1 MQTPVRPDLKTRRAI
16 GLASALRAIAGRTQT
31 DRVFNSALTMPK
43 YTRKCELDVPDRRP
57 PRWRTDRVEP
67 GETGDKLDRRIDNC
81 RDERESVLV
90 RDWSALTQWSQDA
103 VGSAEVQVQTRLRGN
118 HLHVL
123 CEAPRCPPEKRVVSD
138 FERALKRTRLESLL
152 PADAPK
158 IYKIFLCGRSAGAKR
173 PDWTVKLEYPASEP
187 DDSPRVEELPGES
200 NPLLKWFGHRK
211 AEPDDEPTSPAQTA
225 ESVILT
231 PVRETAGDENP
242 PPAAPEPA
250 PPSPPAAPALA
261 VSTENRARSGNPDA
275 IASVLSEIL
284 GGLGV
289 SVKVNI
295 RGDLRGKSAG
305 RRLWVLCESAYSP
318 DPSLL
323 AEPIAGRL
331 RELQLEDFR
340 DACILLQV
348 RGETTPDWMLRIDLT
363 PPDRILR
370 DWARWGDDEAIARLL
385 NRNLADRR
393 IQVRATRKEST
404 LHLFCHIAPEPEKR
418 RRRKAP
424 DKATVQR
431 ALQPL
436 LDAIAPQG
444 IRAATLYGLE
454 LRADGQEAE
463 TPVWIDWLNL
473 PAFGHPDLQTPTATR
488 AAQGDIDALKFLLE
502 RLINPD
508 LETKLATGGT
518 RVLALRKGKLLH
530 VMSEAPTCPSQSR
543 VALPIA
549 RFLRSLEIEGV
560 AGVRIYGRR
569 AGQKYPLWRYG
580 IALKPAP
587 AEPTDFPTEETFAP
601 SEAAGTPGGAGQLVW
616 SPAIHLD
623 RGDEPFALE
632 SDALPKLH
640 RLAGFLQQGL
650 IATGLFASPAGEAVA
665 DFSGARR
672 VLKVGLAAACS
683 AAGLLLVWQGD
694 RLLGAGLDSIA
705 ERPAPTASQSPEAVE
720 VSAAAG
726 EPRTGWLSGLQALAL
741 NSQPPPDSDGAFN
754 DSGFTARPGNDAA
767 IAADCQGGEE
777 TASKCRLSRFL
788 YPTFRSQQLDEQLAR
803 YQQYIATHKRPPDV
817 LIIGSSRA
825 LRGVDPDVL
834 ERALIGQGH
843 PPLKVF
849 NFGVNG
855 ATVKVVDL
863 IIRRILPPE
872 QLPQLIVVA
881 DGVRA
886 LNSGRE
892 DRTYEA
898 ISTSEGYQQIS
909 QGTFEIVPPPEV
921 EAPPTLQET
930 LLELTATAWKG
941 QLNLQRLGE
950 ATQEQISRA
959 SGAYA
964 RRDRLKAI
972 LQAVVNGRAFQPPQQ
987 TADATGTGAENG
999 DESPRFEA
1007 NGFLPLSVRF
1017 NPETYY
1023 QNHPTVSGYYDGDYQ
1038 GFELDGKQTQA
1049 LKNTVAYVQSF
1060 QIPVVFVNMPLTE
1073 EYLDPVRGAYE
1084 EKFRDHMEA
1093 VAAETGLVF
1102 VDLTSKWL
1110 RNYDYFSDPSHL
1122 NQYGAAAVSEHLATV
1137 ETISWPG
1144 DGKVKSEK

>member
-1 MQTPVRPDLKTRRAI
+1 MT
-16 GLASALRAIAGRTQT
+16 
-31 DRVFNSALTMPK
+31 
-43 YTRKCELDVPDRRP
+43 
-57 PRWRTDRVEP
+57 
-67 GETGDKLDRRIDNC
+67 
-81 RDERESVLV
+81 
-90 RDWSALTQWSQDA
+90 
-103 VGSAEVQVQTRLRGN
+103 EVQVQTRLRGN

-138 FERALKRTRLESLL
+138 FESALKRTRLESLL
-152 PADAPK
+152 PPDAPK

-173 PDWTVKLEYPASEP
+173 PDWTVKLEYPTSEP
-187 DDSPRVEELPGES
+187 GDPPQLEELPGES
-200 NPLLKWFGHRK
+200 NRLLKWFGPRK
-211 AEPDDEPTSPAQTA
+211 AEPEPISPPTPAG
-225 ESVILT
+225 ESVIVT
-231 PVRETAGDENP
+231 PVRETSEDENRP
-242 PPAAPEPA
+242 PEP
-250 PPSPPAAPALA
+250 PEPPVPSPGLA
-261 VSTENRARSGNPDA
+261 VSTENLAGRGHPDA
-275 IASVLSEIL
+275 IARVLSEIL

-295 RGDLRGKSAG
+295 RGDGRGKSAG

-348 RGETTPDWMLRIDLT
+348 RGESTPDWMLRIDLT

-370 DWARWGDDEAIARLL
+370 DWARWGDDEAIGRLL
-385 NRNLADRR
+385 NQNLADRH
-393 IQVRATRKEST
+393 IQVRVTLKEST
-404 LHLFCHIAPEPEKR
+404 LHLFCHLTPDSEKRHR
-418 RRRKAP
+418 RRRRAP
-424 DKATVQR
+424 DKSAVLK
-431 ALQPL
+431 ALEPL

-473 PAFGHPDLQTPTATR
+473 PAFRHPDLQTPTATL
-488 AAQGDIDALKFLLE
+488 AARGDIDALKFLLE

-508 LETKLATGGT
+508 LETKLATGGI

-580 IALKPAP
+580 IALKTAP
-587 AEPTDFPTEETFAP
+587 AEASDFATEETFAP
-601 SEAAGTPGGAGQLVW
+601 SDAAGTPGQTGQLVW

-623 RGDEPFALE
+623 RADENFTVE
-632 SDALPKLH
+632 SDTLPKLQ
-640 RLAGFLQQGL
+640 RLAGLLQQGL
-650 IATGLFASPAGEAVA
+650 IATGLFASPAGGAGA
-665 DFSGARR
+665 DISRSQHY
-672 VLKVGLAAACS
+672 LKVGLAAACS
-683 AAGLLLVWQGD
+683 AIGLLLVWQGD
-694 RLLGAGLDSIA
+694 RLLVAGLDSIA
-705 ERPAPTASQSPEAVE
+705 EMPAPTVPQTTEAVE
-720 VSAAAG
+720 VSAVAS
-726 EPRTGWLSGLQALAL
+726 EPQTGWLSGLRALAL
-741 NSQPPPDSDGAFN
+741 SSEAPPDSEDAFN
-754 DSGFTARPGNDAA
+754 ASGFTARPGNDAA
-767 IAADCQGGEE
+767 IAAECREGEE
-777 TASKCRLSRFL
+777 TSSKCRLSRFL

-803 YQQYIATHKRPPDV
+803 YQHYIATHKRPPDI

-825 LRGVDPDVL
+825 LRGVDPAIL
-834 ERALIGQGH
+834 ERALVAQGH
-843 PPLKVF
+843 PPLTVF

-872 QLPQLIVVA
+872 QLPQLIIVA

-898 ISTSEGYQQIS
+898 ISSSEGYQQIS
-909 QGTFEIVPPPEV
+909 QGTFEIVAPPEL

-930 LLELTATAWKG
+930 LLELTATGLKG
-941 QLNLQRLGE
+941 QLNLDRLGE

-972 LQAVVNGRAFQPPQQ
+972 LQAIANGRAFQPPKQ
-987 TADATGTGAENG
+987 TADVTETGGENQN
-999 DESPRFEA
+999 ESPRFEA

-1017 NPETYY
+1017 DPETYY

-1038 GFELDGKQTQA
+1038 GFELEGKQTQA

-1073 EYLDPVRGAYE
+1073 EYLDPVRSAYE

-1102 VDLTSKWL
+1102 VDLTSRWL

-1122 NQYGAAAVSEHLATV
+1122 NQYGAVAVSEHLATV
-1137 ETISWPG
+1137 KTIPWPG
-1144 DGKVKSEK
+1144 GGE